1 MTEVQRCP
9 VPMLLMLTEVG
20 HIFPP
25 CATELPGRMYKMFSG
40 YLGYPVSLSFLSPP
54 PQPLPSP
61 SPPLGL
67 YVPLYVEYS
76 VYSIASHLFWFRS
89 SCQRTGWRE
98 EYTCKHFQTPVD
110 RLPLEREQQLM
121 LSYTLRCFFLP
132 FVNTS
137 SLCLVWVRGLTKYS
151 LVSADLL
158 IGDIL
163 PSSVYILAPLTFT
176 SN

>member
-1 MTEVQRCP
+1 
-9 VPMLLMLTEVG
+9 MLLMLTEVG

-121 LSYTLRCFFLP
+121 LSYTLRCFF
-132 FVNTS
+132 FAI
-137 SLCLVWVRGLTKYS
+137 CEHIQFMFGLGKRANKIP

-163 PSSVYILAPLTFT
+163 PSSVYILALLTFT